1 MQVPVPTFRV
11 FLFLVG
17 LLAMLAVVA
26 CDMESYDATKAVEDA
41 TETVEKAFDEQR
53 KSVDDLPN
61 CKDARDD
68 VYAVEWKNRG
78 NGRGYLSKIEDY
90 RTVSVEVS
98 EFTATITCAGEAW
111 RRDGRYIGEVTY
123 WSRKNKNDADGTR
136 YAGYDVGVPQ
146 SKSSETEEPTATI
159 PPTPTVNPTPPASF
173 ATRMA
178 KSNATK
184 ASKEAR
190 SGVVPAAMVEEP
202 ASPITTRPD
211 STESP
216 IVKPTQQPTPTP
228 EIQQQEWIG
237 TGRTLLMGGTGEDG
251 LAPGTYEYR
260 DYDGGAIV
268 TGLNCSLHVNYRE
281 QQEWREIPIRSGL
294 PFTFKLEFHHNLVHL
309 DGRTGP
315 YHDGCT
321 NKIVSGEGLYRVGD

>member
-1 MQVPVPTFRV
+1 MLFPVPPFRLI
-11 FLFLVG
+11 LFLAG
-17 LLAMLAVVA
+17 LLAMLSVVA
-26 CDMESYDATKAVEDA
+26 CDMESYDATKVVEDA
-41 TETVEKAFDEQR
+41 TKEVEKATKEAVENAEKAFDEQR
-53 KSVDDLPN
+53 KSVDDLPD
-61 CKDARDD
+61 CKGARDD
-68 VYAVEWKNRG
+68 VYAVEWR
-78 NGRGYLSKIEDY
+78 NGKDAGRSYLSKIEDY
-90 RTVSVEVS
+90 RTLNVEIK
-98 EFTATITCAGEAW
+98 ELTATITCAGGAW

-123 WSRKNKNDADGTR
+123 WSRKNKNDEKGTR

-146 SKSSETEEPTATI
+146 SKSSETEEPTATV

-184 ASKEAR
+184 ASKEAM
-190 SGVVPAAMVEEP
+190 SDVAMTEP
-202 ASPITTRPD
+202 
-211 STESP
+211 TESP
-216 IVKPTQQPTPTP
+216 IVKPTQQATPTP
-228 EIQQQEWIG
+228 EIQQEWIG

-260 DYDGGAIV
+260 DFDGGAIV
-268 TGLNCSLHVNYRE
+268 TGQNCSLHINYRE
-281 QQEWREIPIRSGL
+281 PQEWKEIHLRVGQ
-294 PFTFKLEFHHNLVHL
+294 PFTFTLELHHNRVHL